1 MKRVFLVLTV
11 ALALLLAAGVGTAAA
26 SPPASQSSGQTA
38 GSGQEA
44 GAAAGTAQQEP
55 ANRNISVRVLSP
67 GDDGSVSQSNTASSN
82 ATAANLNRTD
92 QNAEQAQAGG
102 SGTQAVG
109 QSAMSAQD
117 ALALGETIQTE
128 PSNENISVR
137 VLSPG
142 NDGSVSQ
149 SNEASS
155 NAEAGNMNATK
166 QAADQSQAGS
176 DCCGGAGSQVVG
188 QSADNDQEATALSA
202 TQQTK
207 PSNSNVSVRVLSP
220 GNDGSVS
227 QSNTASSNAEAG
239 NGNWTDQSAE
249 QAQAGHS
256 CKCGG
261 AGTQI
266 VGQSAESEQGA
277 TALSAT
283 QQTKPSNSNSSVR
296 VLSPG
301 HDGSVSQS
309 NEASSNAEAGNTNWT
324 KQAAD
329 QGQGAGSGMQVVG
342 QSADNAQ
349 SADALAM
356 THQEGASNENAPI
369 RVLSPG
375 DGGSVSQSNTASSNA
390 EAGNG
395 NWTDQSAEQAQAG
408 ASCKCGG
415 AGTQIVGQ
423 SAESEQ
429 GATALS
435 ATQQT
440 KPSNSNSSVRVL
452 SPGHDGSVSQSNE
465 ASSNAEAG
473 NTNWTKQAAD
483 QGQGAGSGMQVV
495 GQSADNAQSADALA
509 MTHQEGASNE
519 NAPIRVLSP
528 GDGGSV
534 SQSNTASSNAE
545 AGNGNW
551 TDQSAEQA
559 QGKQEHERPG
569 YGCCGAGIQAIGQS
583 AQNEQGATALAV
595 TEQLGLKPP
604 CHCGDHSSIGNSH
617 TPVRTLSPGHDPSV
631 RQSNEAASTATAV
644 NWNATL
650 QGVRQL
656 QAPSCGCK
664 GDAGIQ
670 AVGQSDKTGQRTAA
684 LAASAQR
691 WPYDRVEH
699 RKTAWHRKDRR

>member
-1 MKRVFLVLTV
+1 MKRVFLMLTV

-188 QSADNDQEATALSA
+188 QSADNDQE
-202 TQQTK
+202 
-207 PSNSNVSVRVLSP
+207 
-220 GNDGSVS
+220 
-227 QSNTASSNAEAG
+227 
-239 NGNWTDQSAE
+239 
-249 QAQAGHS
+249 
-256 CKCGG
+256 
-261 AGTQI
+261 
-266 VGQSAESEQGA
+266 
-277 TALSAT
+277 
-283 QQTKPSNSNSSVR
+283 
-296 VLSPG
+296 
-301 HDGSVSQS
+301 
-309 NEASSNAEAGNTNWT
+309 
-324 KQAAD
+324 
-329 QGQGAGSGMQVVG
+329 
-342 QSADNAQ
+342 
-349 SADALAM
+349 
-356 THQEGASNENAPI
+356 
-369 RVLSPG
+369 
-375 DGGSVSQSNTASSNA
+375 
-390 EAGNG
+390 
-395 NWTDQSAEQAQAG
+395 
-408 ASCKCGG
+408 
-415 AGTQIVGQ
+415 
-423 SAESEQ
+423 
-429 GATALS
+429 ATALS

-631 RQSNEAASTATAV
+631 RQSNQAASTATAV

>member
-11 ALALLLAAGVGTAAA
+11 ALALLLVAGVGTAAA

-38 GSGQEA
+38 GSEQEA
-44 GAAAGTAQQEP
+44 GTAAGTAQQEP
-55 ANRNISVRVLSP
+55 TNRNISVRVLSP
-67 GDDGSVSQSNTASSN
+67 GDDGSVSQSNKASSN
-82 ATAANLNRTD
+82 ATAGNLNQTGQTAD
-92 QNAEQAQAGG
+92 QAQAG

-109 QSAMSAQD
+109 QSVMSAQD

-155 NAEAGNMNATK
+155 NAEAGNMNATQ
-166 QAADQSQAGS
+166 QAAGQEQAGS
-176 DCCGGAGSQVVG
+176 GCCGGAGSQVVG
-188 QSADNDQEATALSA
+188 QSADSDQ
-202 TQQTK
+202 
-207 PSNSNVSVRVLSP
+207 
-220 GNDGSVS
+220 D
-227 QSNTASSNAEAG
+227 
-239 NGNWTDQSAE
+239 
-249 QAQAGHS
+249 
-256 CKCGG
+256 
-261 AGTQI
+261 
-266 VGQSAESEQGA
+266 A

-283 QQTKPSNSNSSVR
+283 QQTKPSNSNSS
-296 VLSPG
+296 
-301 HDGSVSQS
+301 
-309 NEASSNAEAGNTNWT
+309 
-324 KQAAD
+324 
-329 QGQGAGSGMQVVG
+329 
-342 QSADNAQ
+342 
-349 SADALAM
+349 
-356 THQEGASNENAPI
+356 I
-369 RVLSPG
+369 RVLIPG